1 MRRVAA
7 ALLMVVLSVAAKAQ
21 DTLPS
26 APQPTSPAAQEKDV
40 AAKAQATPAST
51 PQATPPPAQEE
62 KDAAKAQATPP
73 STPHATPPAPEEKQ
87 EDKMIKGYITHQ
99 SIELGGHIV
108 DQSGSGAM
116 YDTLVNLQS
125 GPRMLNQSL
134 TMRATAT
141 SHPIFFD
148 DLSTS
153 SFGYGGDP
161 INVTLLN
168 VSKGRIY
175 DFHGSYR
182 RDRQYFDYDL
192 LANPLIPPDSN
203 PFVPLLNSPHSYNTV
218 RRITDLNLT
227 LAPLSRVSFRFGYN
241 HNINQGPSYS
251 SVHEGT
257 DALLLQNW
265 RNSTDAYIAGIDWK
279 PDNRSTVSYDQFITY
294 YKGDTNWQLS
304 GLNYSLSNGTPV
316 SLGVNLSS
324 VWGTPCSAP
333 FNSDGTVNPTCNA
346 FLAYTRSS
354 PVRTLFPTEQIRFQ
368 SQAIPNFKFNGR
380 VLYNGTTSNL
390 YNFNEFFN
398 GFTSR
403 GTVRQTFVS
412 GSARARRIN
421 VNGDIGFVWQ
431 LTPKI
436 SATQVYDFWY
446 FRIHGANSLA
456 ETDFTGAS
464 MLVPPGNPT
473 TVTTTDSQFL
483 NQETN
488 ATTTTLAWEVTPRAR
503 VSVGYRYRSRTIA
516 QVGDMIPI
524 HENWGLFGTSLR
536 PNSQLRINFNFD
548 GMYADNAFT
557 RISPRQLQH
566 YVARATYQP
575 RGWLNFS
582 GAVNI
587 YEARNNVQTVNHLEH
602 NRNFS
607 FGASIAPGEKW
618 STDLSYSYNSAF
630 SSTIL
635 CYASTPPPPTAGIAP
650 PVCADAG
657 TPFQSSGYYNAPT
670 QSGSFGFVFSPI
682 NRLHGKAGY
691 RISAVNGST
700 EVMNVRQVNGSLQS
714 YFQTPYAE
722 LAFDLERKWTWK
734 ADYNFYGYGEGL
746 PIGPTLP
753 RNFHGNVVTLS
764 VTYAF

>member
-1 MRRVAA
+1 MRSVAA
-7 ALLMVVLSVAAKAQ
+7 AILMVVL
-21 DTLPS
+21 P
-26 APQPTSPAAQEKDV
+26 V
-40 AAKAQATPAST
+40 AAKAQATPSST
-51 PQATPPPAQEE
+51 PQATPPAAQED
-62 KDAAKAQATPP
+62 KVAAKTQATPP
-73 STPHATPPAPEEKQ
+73 STPQAAPPPAQEVKQ
-87 EDKMIKGYITHQ
+87 EDKIIKGYTTHQ
-99 SIELGGHIV
+99 LIELGGHIV

-116 YDTLVNLQS
+116 YDTLVNIQS
-125 GPRMLNQSL
+125 GPRILNQSL
-134 TMRATAT
+134 TMRATST

-175 DFHGSYR
+175 DFHGSFR
-182 RDRQYFDYDL
+182 RYRQYFDYDL
-192 LANPLIPPDSN
+192 LANPLIPPASN
-203 PFVPLLNSPHSYNTV
+203 PFIPLLNSPHSYNTV
-218 RRITDLNLT
+218 RRITDLNVT
-227 LAPLSRVSFRFGYN
+227 FAPLSRVSFRAGYN

-251 SVHEGT
+251 SIHIGT

-265 RNSTDAYIAGIDWK
+265 RNSTDAWIAGIDWK
-279 PDNRSTVSYDQFITY
+279 PDNRSTVSYDQFITH
-294 YKGDTNWQLS
+294 YKGDTNWQLA
-304 GLNYSLSNGTPV
+304 GLNYMLSNGTPV
-316 SLGVNLSS
+316 SLGVNISS

-333 FNSDGTVNPTCNA
+333 FNSNGTVNPTCNA

-398 GFTSR
+398 GFSSR
-403 GTVRQTFVS
+403 GTLRQTVQT

-421 VNGDIGFVWQ
+421 INGDIGFVWQ
-431 LTPKI
+431 ITPTI
-436 SATQVYDFWY
+436 SATEVYDFWY

-473 TVTTTDSQFL
+473 TTTTTDSQFL

-488 ATTTTLAWEVTPRAR
+488 STTTSLAWDVTTRAQ

-516 QVGDMIPI
+516 EVGEMIPI
-524 HENWGLFGTSLR
+524 NENWGLFGTSLR
-536 PNSQLRINFNFD
+536 PNSQLRINFNFE
-548 GMYADNAFT
+548 GMSADNAFT

-575 RGWLNFS
+575 HPWLNFS

-587 YEARNNVQTVNHLEH
+587 YEARNNVPTVDHLEH
-602 NRNFS
+602 NRTFS

-635 CYASTPPPPTAGIAP
+635 CYASTPPPPTAGTAP
-650 PVCADAG
+650 PICVQAG
-657 TPFQSSGYYNAPT
+657 TPLLNSGYYNAPT
-670 QSGSFGFVFSPI
+670 QFGSFGFVFSPL
-682 NRLHGKAGY
+682 NRLHAKAGY

-700 EVMNVRQVNGSLQS
+700 DVMNVRQVNGSLES

-722 LAFDLERKWTWK
+722 LVFDLEPKWRWK

>member
-1 MRRVAA
+1 MELHETRGCGPSYGCPLCCGKGARYA
-7 ALLMVVLSVAAKAQ
+7 
-21 DTLPS
+21 TLGS
-26 APQPTSPAAQEKDV
+26 STDITRSTGGERCGKGASYAILDSSSD
-40 AAKAQATPAST
+40 ST
-51 PQATPPPAQEE
+51 PRTGGEGCGKGASYATLDSSSDTA
-62 KDAAKAQATPP
+62 
-73 STPHATPPAPEEKQ
+73 PAPEEKQ

-116 YDTLVNLQS
+116 YDTLVNIQS
-125 GPRMLNQSL
+125 GPRILNQSL

-192 LANPLIPPDSN
+192 LANPLIPPNSN

-227 LAPLSRVSFRFGYN
+227 LAPLSRVSFRAGYN

-279 PDNRSTVSYDQFITY
+279 PDNRSTLSYDQFITY

-354 PVRTLFPTEQIRFQ
+354 PTRTLFPTEQIRFQ

-403 GTVRQTFVS
+403 GTVRQT
-412 GSARARRIN
+412 I
-421 VNGDIGFVWQ
+421 Q
-431 LTPKI
+431 LLV
-436 SATQVYDFWY
+436 QRV
-446 FRIHGANSLA
+446 R
-456 ETDFTGAS
+456 GAS
-464 MLVPPGNPT
+464 MS
-473 TVTTTDSQFL
+473 TV
-483 NQETN
+483 
-488 ATTTTLAWEVTPRAR
+488 
-503 VSVGYRYRSRTIA
+503 
-516 QVGDMIPI
+516 
-524 HENWGLFGTSLR
+524 
-536 PNSQLRINFNFD
+536 
-548 GMYADNAFT
+548 
-557 RISPRQLQH
+557 IS
-566 YVARATYQP
+566 A
-575 RGWLNFS
+575 
-582 GAVNI
+582 
-587 YEARNNVQTVNHLEH
+587 
-602 NRNFS
+602 
-607 FGASIAPGEKW
+607 
-618 STDLSYSYNSAF
+618 
-630 SSTIL
+630 
-635 CYASTPPPPTAGIAP
+635 
-650 PVCADAG
+650 
-657 TPFQSSGYYNAPT
+657 SSGRLLRRYLPPKFMT
-670 QSGSFGFVFSPI
+670 SGIS
-682 NRLHGKAGY
+682 GY
-691 RISAVNGST
+691 TERI
-700 EVMNVRQVNGSLQS
+700 R
-714 YFQTPYAE
+714 
-722 LAFDLERKWTWK
+722 
-734 ADYNFYGYGEGL
+734 
-746 PIGPTLP
+746 
-753 RNFHGNVVTLS
+753 
-764 VTYAF
+764 